1 MRPQIQFRSLAA
13 SSVVVVGL
21 VAACPAAVGASPV
34 AAANVEPSTSPIT
47 TLLGDV
53 NGDGKADVI
62 DVFADSAYVRLST
75 GSSFGAPELWSTQ
88 PFYGTKATL
97 AADVTGDGTA
107 DLVAIDNADSW
118 LMTSTGT
125 SFNPPQLL
133 LDVPFYGTRGTISG
147 TGSSGVTRIEA
158 INDASTWRIGIVV
171 HSQAPVLDSSVPF
184 FGNRATLL
192 GDVTGDG
199 YMDLIAVNTDSTWVM
214 ASPEG
219 SQFPF
224 EPPQLT
230 STVSFYG
237 TSATLAGDVD
247 GDGKAESDRG
257 ERLEHLGHDRRRIR
271 IRPSF
276 ANLQWSVLR

>member
-1 MRPQIQFRSLAA
+1 
-13 SSVVVVGL
+13 
-21 VAACPAAVGASPV
+21 
-34 AAANVEPSTSPIT
+34 
-47 TLLGDV
+47 
-53 NGDGKADVI
+53 
-62 DVFADSAYVRLST
+62 
-75 GSSFGAPELWSTQ
+75 
-88 PFYGTKATL
+88 
-97 AADVTGDGTA
+97 
-107 DLVAIDNADSW
+107 
-118 LMTSTGT
+118 MTSTGT

-247 GDGKAESDRG
+247 GDGKADLIAVNDSSIWVMTADG
-257 ERLEHLGHDRRRIR
+257 SGFGP
-271 IRPSF
+271 PSLTSSGPF
-276 ANLQWSVLR
+276 YGDVETLSADVNGDGKADVVAINGGSIWVETSNGSGFGPPTLWADSS